1 MWTRGQIHYHGQ
13 IVDYIAKVSDQPSD
27 VGIDLGCVFKLEVDV
42 AEKTIISYD
51 RGWDIYPESDEKEA
65 ILEVVLKA
73 LIV

>member
-1 MWTRGQIHYHGQ
+1 MWTRGQIQYHGQ

-42 AEKTIISYD
+42 AEMTIISYD

>member
-1 MWTRGQIHYHGQ
+1 MWNRGQIHYHGQ

-27 VGIDLGCVFKLEVDV
+27 VGIDLGCVFKLEVVV

-51 RGWDIYPESDEKEA
+51 RGWAIYPESDEQEA

-73 LIV
+73 LKV

>member
-1 MWTRGQIHYHGQ
+1 MWNRGQIHYHGQ

-51 RGWDIYPESDEKEA
+51 RGWDIYPESDEQED

-73 LIV
+73 LKV

>member
-13 IVDYIAKVSDQPSD
+13 IVDYIAKVSDQPSE
-27 VGIDLGCVFKLEVDV
+27 VVIDLGCVFKLEVDV

-51 RGWDIYPESDEKEA
+51 RGWDIYPESDEQEA

-73 LIV
+73 LKV

>member
-13 IVDYIAKVSDQPSD
+13 IIDYIAKVSDQSSD

-51 RGWDIYPESDEKEA
+51 RGWDIYPESDEQEA

-73 LIV
+73 LKV

>member
-27 VGIDLGCVFKLEVDV
+27 VGIDLECVFKLEVDV

>member
-1 MWTRGQIHYHGQ
+1 MWTRGQIYYHGQ

-51 RGWDIYPESDEKEA
+51 RGWDIYPESDEQED

-73 LIV
+73 LKV

>member
-1 MWTRGQIHYHGQ
+1 MWTRVQIYYHGQ

-51 RGWDIYPESDEKEA
+51 RGWDIYPESDEQED

-73 LIV
+73 LKV

>member
-13 IVDYIAKVSDQPSD
+13 IVDYIAKVSHQPSE

-51 RGWDIYPESDEKEA
+51 RGWDIYPESDEQEA
-65 ILEVVLKA
+65 ILELILKA
-73 LIV
+73 LKV

>member
-1 MWTRGQIHYHGQ
+1 MWTRGQIQYHGQ

-42 AEKTIISYD
+42 AENTIISYD

>member
-13 IVDYIAKVSDQPSD
+13 IVEYIAKVSDQPSE

-51 RGWDIYPESDEKEA
+51 RGWDIYPESDEQET

-73 LIV
+73 LKV

>member
-1 MWTRGQIHYHGQ
+1 MWTRGQIHYHGK

-27 VGIDLGCVFKLEVDV
+27 VGIDLGCVFKLEVEV

-51 RGWDIYPESDEKEA
+51 RGWDIYPESDEQED

-73 LIV
+73 LTV

>member
-1 MWTRGQIHYHGQ
+1 MWTRGKIHYHGQ

>member
-27 VGIDLGCVFKLEVDV
+27 VGIDLGCVFKLEVDI

>member
-27 VGIDLGCVFKLEVDV
+27 VGIDLGCLFKLEVVV

-51 RGWDIYPESDEKEA
+51 RGWDIYPESDEQEA
-65 ILEVVLKA
+65 ILEAVLKA
-73 LIV
+73 LKV